1 MEQVTVYSADIDS
14 DQNSISCTSLQP
26 DQETNMSR
34 EVPSYLAEGGG
45 RRRKCTT
52 SKSEQHSSVWCSG
65 NEMSNLLSVF
75 EEMQLSESRRPL
87 RELPINLTEKR
98 KVREKRKCDTG
109 SLSNWGSWKQNR
121 QNSLTRLKE
130 EAIGVISWLELWRS
144 SLSEIEG
151 RYGTGIQSYFTFLRF
166 LVFLNFSA
174 FLLVG
179 GFVLLPSIYI
189 NTMKLNLTTAEHLRN
204 TSSLAPECFKYNPYP
219 QGLVRFYAYILD
231 LFSGTGFMELSYMFY
246 GYYKS
251 DVYQDVNY
259 KLPLAYL
266 LTMFLYFLLCFSW
279 IIGRIVN
286 GFKQECMHEKN
297 YSTRHSTKI
306 FTLWDFCIKETIMAT
321 LKKQSIVNDLKIDL
335 QEQTCRRRK
344 AERSTED
351 RLFLYFIRFVLNLFI
366 MILLTGAFYCIYQ
379 ATTTSQ
385 QFQRRGSE
393 NKEMYFVIEFFME
406 YLPPIVISISNILL
420 PFLFRIIVRYE
431 EYPPNTEIN
440 LILIRSVFL
449 RLTNLSM
456 LVFSLWQHIT
466 CSDSES
472 KQDCEACGHSI
483 HYPCWE
489 TKIGQEMYKLMLFDF
504 LSCIAVTFC
513 VELPRK
519 FIVEH
524 APFEI
529 TKMLKKQQFLIPENV
544 LDIVD
549 GQTIVW
555 IGMFY
560 SPLLPLLNIVK
571 YFIIFYVKKHSLYN
585 YCRPGKRL
593 FRASSSKI
601 FFQLV
606 LLFGLATA
614 IVPVSVNIAT
624 VHPSMSCGPFRHY
637 ESAWLIIP
645 ATVSTFPSEVQR
657 FLKYTISE
665 PFILLVITILCMIL
679 TTLVS
684 LVQINRSTIT
694 QLKKHLILTG
704 KDKRYLV
711 KKLSSR
717 SQHLQ
722 HGPFRDSSSES
733 DTLSRAGLEIFNN
746 RTLSSSISVNSLFQ
760 ENQHN

>member
-1 MEQVTVYSADIDS
+1 MEQETVYSADVDS
-14 DQNSISCTSLQP
+14 DQNSLSCASLQP
-26 DQETNMSR
+26 DHETNMSQ
-34 EVPSYLAEGGG
+34 ETPSYKTEGKK
-45 RRRKCTT
+45 RKCIT
-52 SKSEQHSSVWCSG
+52 SKNKEHSSVWCSG
-65 NEMSNLLSVF
+65 NEMSNLQSVY
-75 EEMQLSESRRPL
+75 EEMQLFESRRPL

-109 SLSNWGSWKQNR
+109 SLSNWGSWKQS
-121 QNSLTRLKE
+121 QQKSLTRFKE
-130 EAIGVISWLELWRS
+130 EVKDVISWFELWRS
-144 SLSEIEG
+144 SLNEIEG
-151 RYGTGIQSYFTFLRF
+151 HYGTGIQSYFTFLRF
-166 LVFLNFSA
+166 LIFLNFSA

-179 GFVLLPSIYI
+179 GFVLIPSIYI
-189 NTMKLNLTTAEHLRN
+189 SKMKLNLTATEQLRN
-204 TSSLAPECFKYNPYP
+204 ISSSAPECFKYNPYL
-219 QGLVRFYAYILD
+219 QGLVPFYAYILD
-231 LFSGTGFMELSYMFY
+231 LFSGTGFMEVSYMFY

-266 LTMFLYFLLCFSW
+266 LSMFLYFLLCFCW

-297 YSTRHSTKI
+297 YSTRHSAKI
-306 FTLWDFCIKETIMAT
+306 FTLWDFCIKETTTAT
-321 LKKQSIVNDLKIDL
+321 LKKQGIVNELKIDL
-335 QEQTCRRRK
+335 QEQMCRRRK
-344 AERSTED
+344 AERGNKD
-351 RLFLYFIRFVLNLFI
+351 RTFLYFIRFVLNLFI
-366 MILLTGAFYCIYQ
+366 TILLTGAFYCIYQ
-379 ATTTSQ
+379 ATATSQ
-385 QFQRRGSE
+385 RFQQKGSG
-393 NKEMYFVIEFFME
+393 NKEIYFVIEFFME

-440 LILIRSVFL
+440 LILIRSVIL

-472 KQDCEACGHSI
+472 KKDCEACGHSI
-483 HYPCWE
+483 HYQCWE

-524 APFEI
+524 APFEL
-529 TKMLKKQQFLIPENV
+529 TKMLQKQQFLVPENV
-544 LDIVD
+544 LDIVA

-560 SPLLPLLNIVK
+560 SPLLPLLNIIK
-571 YFIIFYVKKHSLYN
+571 YFITFYVKKHSLYN

-606 LLFGLATA
+606 LLFGLVTA
-614 IVPVSVNIAT
+614 IVPVSVNIVT
-624 VHPSMSCGPFRHY
+624 VHPSMSCGPFRYY
-637 ESAWLIIP
+637 ESAWDIIP
-645 ATVSTFPSEVQR
+645 ATVSTFPIEIQR
-657 FLKYTISE
+657 FLKYIVSE
-665 PFILLVITILCMIL
+665 PFILLVITILCMVL

-684 LVQINRSTIT
+684 LVQINRGTIT

-711 KKLSSR
+711 KKLSSH
-717 SQHLQ
+717 SQHPQ
-722 HGPFRDSSSES
+722 HGPFRDNSSES
-733 DTLSRAGLEIFNN
+733 AESDTVSTAGLETFNN
-746 RTLSSSISVNSLFQ
+746 RTLSSRISDNSLFQ
-760 ENQHN
+760 KN